1 MKNFKQFLKEAAP
14 TMSVGNGGYTQASS
28 TPLTTG
34 GFDKFL
40 FPRNID
46 LLDQGYQTPGE
57 TGLAKWRFSNVYPVM
72 KVTLDNSQG
81 DGPSID
87 AMVDASN
94 KYVNIQD
101 KNVQDVIKKNLSQF
115 MEHASPAGKD
125 CPSGKYYCTKRKKC
139 MPIPSGYH
147 VGRGGWLVNDK
158 KNGNGNGNGN
168 GSHNGNGNGNGNGG
182 NGNGGGGNGGGGNG
196 GGGE

>member
-1 MKNFKQFLKEAAP
+1 MKSFKQF
-14 TMSVGNGGYTQASS
+14 T
-28 TPLTTG
+28 
-34 GFDKFL
+34 
-40 FPRNID
+40 
-46 LLDQGYQTPGE
+46 
-57 TGLAKWRFSNVYPVM
+57 
-72 KVTLDNSQG
+72 
-81 DGPSID
+81 
-87 AMVDASN
+87 
-94 KYVNIQD
+94 
-101 KNVQDVIKKNLSQF
+101 
-115 MEHASPAGKD
+115 EHTSPAGKD